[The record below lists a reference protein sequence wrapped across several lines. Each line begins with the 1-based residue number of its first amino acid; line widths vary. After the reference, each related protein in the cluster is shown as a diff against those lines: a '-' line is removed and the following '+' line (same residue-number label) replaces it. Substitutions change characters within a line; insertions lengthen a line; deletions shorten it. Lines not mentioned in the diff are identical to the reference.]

1 MDLRRR
7 WLRRLVVLI
16 VLLAAAALGLRWA
29 LQPERLGAL
38 LLAQVAEAS
47 GLHIR
52 VATPARLGFW
62 PGLHLQLDGLEAG
75 VAGDT
80 PLLRALRV
88 ELFLPLSALWQ
99 PLRLQHIA
107 LEAPQIDLEALARW
121 QEASRD
127 AGPPAPLVIPAITR
141 LSLADGSL
149 RWGSHHIDALQL
161 QLDRL
166 LPGETVSLQVEAML
180 RPGDPEHSVPLTLQV
195 EGVWQQGVEGL
206 RLDPIRLQA
215 GGTAQPAA
223 LDLRGALWWSP
234 PQRLD
239 LDLNG
244 ALAALPADWPF
255 ADTLAPLQGAQ
266 LRLAHAGPANLG
278 GPMTLA
284 IDGTD
289 YRGSAGLQLPALLD
303 WLAAGDWTAAPPLQ
317 LQVEAERIEHDGI
330 VIEGLRIEHGSGD
343 GDDAD

>member
-47 GLHIR
+47 GLRIS

-75 VAGDT
+75 VADDT
-80 PLLRALRV
+80 PLLRAERV
-88 ELFLPLSALWQ
+88 ELFLPLAALWE

-107 LEAPQIDLEALARW
+107 LEAPQIDLDALARW
-121 QEASRD
+121 QQASRD
-127 AGPPAPLVIPAITR
+127 AGPPAPLAIPAITR

-149 RWGSHHIDALQL
+149 RWGSQRIDALQL

-166 LPGETVSLQVEAML
+166 LPGETVTLQVEAML
-180 RPGDPEHSVPLTLQV
+180 HPGGSEHPVALTLQV
-195 EGVWQQGVEGL
+195 EGLWQQGSDGL

-215 GGTAQPAA
+215 GSAAQPAA
-223 LDLRGALWWSP
+223 LDLHGALWWSP

-239 LDLNG
+239 FEFDGQLS
-244 ALAALPADWPF
+244 ALPADWPF
-255 ADTLAPLQGAQ
+255 ADTLAPLEDAQ
-266 LRLAHAGPANLG
+266 LQLAHTGPANLG
-278 GPMTLA
+278 GRMT
-284 IDGTD
+284 ISVDGANF
-289 YRGSAGLQLPALLD
+289 RGKAALQLPLLLD
-303 WLAAGDWTAAPPLQ
+303 WLAAGDWTVSPPLQ
-317 LQVEAERIEHDGI
+317 LQAEAERIEQDGI
-330 VIEGLRIEHGSGD
+330 VIEGLRIEHGRGD
-343 GDDAD
+343 TDDAD